1 MPASNALSGS
11 LRDLPVADLL
21 ALLANTGQTGIVEL
35 RGAVPGF
42 VALDHGWLTLAAAG
56 ENLSL
61 EQMFVGSGITSS
73 ERFQQAHQ
81 SSRRG
86 VPLVEALLRQGA
98 RTERLEAVLREQIVG
113 ALFEFV
119 LPSDTYFVFL
129 PDLVHPI
136 GNRFR
141 FHPGELVTEAARR
154 IAAWRMIADAI
165 PSTAMV
171 MALAQEAPDDIVAIT
186 ADDWRVLARVDGR
199 RTIAELIRSLGMSAF
214 AVCAVLHR
222 LLVSGIVVP
231 VEGAPIP
238 PGMNHDRGPYR

>member
-1 MPASNALSGS
+1 MSASNALSGS

-21 ALLANTGQTGIVEL
+21 ALLADTGQTGIVEL

-42 VALDHGWLTLAAAG
+42 IALDHGWITLAAAG
-56 ENLSL
+56 EGLSL
-61 EQMFVGSGITSS
+61 QQVIVGSGITSV
-73 ERFQQAHQ
+73 EGFQQAHQ

-86 VPLVEALLRQGA
+86 VPLVDALIRRGA
-98 RTERLEAVLREQIVG
+98 RPDRLEAVLREQIVG

-129 PDLVHPI
+129 PDLIHPI

-141 FHPGELVTEAARR
+141 FHPAELVTEAARR

-171 MALAQEAPDDIVAIT
+171 MRLCPEAPDDVVAIA
-186 ADDWRVLARVDGR
+186 ADDWRVLAQVDGH
-199 RTIAELIRSLGMSAF
+199 RTIAELVRSLGMSAF

-222 LLVSGIVVP
+222 LLVSGIVEP
-231 VEGAPIP
+231 VEDPW
-238 PGMNHDRGPYR
+238 GPDHR

>member
-21 ALLANTGQTGIVEL
+21 ALLADTGQTGVVEL

-42 VALDHGWLTLAAAG
+42 IALDHGWLTLAAAG
-56 ENLSL
+56 EGLSL
-61 EQMFVGSGITSS
+61 QQIVVGSGIASV
-73 ERFQQAHQ
+73 ERFQQAHL

-86 VPLVEALLRQGA
+86 VPLVDALIRQGA
-98 RTERLEAVLREQIVG
+98 RADRLEGVLREQIVG

-119 LPSDTYFVFL
+119 LPSDTFFVFL
-129 PDLVHPI
+129 PNLVHPI

-171 MALAQEAPDDIVAIT
+171 MCLAPEAPDDIVAIS
-186 ADDWRVLARVDGR
+186 ADDWRGLAPGGGHRPLPRVLPPPGGRAFPLWARV
-199 RTIAELIRSLGMSAF
+199 
-214 AVCAVLHR
+214 
-222 LLVSGIVVP
+222 
-231 VEGAPIP
+231 
-238 PGMNHDRGPYR
+238 

>member
-21 ALLANTGQTGIVEL
+21 SLLADTGQTGIVEL

-42 VALDHGWLTLAAAG
+42 IALDHGWLTLASAG
-56 ENLSL
+56 EGLSL
-61 EQMFVGSGITSS
+61 QQVIVGSGIASVDG
-73 ERFQQAHQ
+73 FQQAHL

-86 VPLVEALLRQGA
+86 VPLVDALIRRGA
-98 RTERLEAVLREQIVG
+98 RGERLEAVLREQIVG

-119 LPSDTYFVFL
+119 LPSDTQFVFL

-171 MALAQEAPDDIVAIT
+171 MRLCFEAPEEVVSIP
-186 ADDWRVLARVDGR
+186 ADDWRVLAWVDGHR
-199 RTIAELIRSLGMSAF
+199 SIAELIRSLGMSAF

-222 LLVSGIVVP
+222 FLVAGIVEP
-231 VEGAPIP
+231 VEGHSEIP
-238 PGMNHDRGPYR
+238 

>member
-21 ALLANTGQTGIVEL
+21 SLLADTGQTGIVEL

-42 VALDHGWLTLAAAG
+42 IAVDSGWLTLASAG
-56 ENLSL
+56 EGLSL
-61 EQMFVGSGITSS
+61 QQVIVGSGIATV
-73 ERFQQAHQ
+73 EGFQQAHL

-86 VPLVEALLRQGA
+86 VPLVDALIRQGA
-98 RTERLEAVLREQIVG
+98 RADRLEAVLREQIVG

-129 PDLVHPI
+129 PELVHPI
-136 GNRFR
+136 GSRFR
-141 FHPGELVTEAARR
+141 FHPAELVTEAARR

-171 MALAQEAPDDIVAIT
+171 MRLSPEAPSEIVSIS
-186 ADDWRVLARVDGR
+186 ADDWHVLAQVDGH

-222 LLVSGIVVP
+222 LLVSGIVEP
-231 VEGAPIP
+231 V
-238 PGMNHDRGPYR
+238 DGPADQSGPAHRATLR

>member
-1 MPASNALSGS
+1 MQASNALSGS

-42 VALDHGWLTLAAAG
+42 VAVDHGWLTLAAAG
-56 ENLSL
+56 EGLSL
-61 EQMFVGSGITSS
+61 EHVVVGSGIATI
-73 ERFQQAHQ
+73 EGFHQAHE

-86 VPLVEALLRQGA
+86 VPLVEALIRQGA
-98 RTERLEAVLREQIVG
+98 RPDRIESVLREQIVG

-171 MALAQEAPDDIVAIT
+171 MRLAPEAPDDIVAIS
-186 ADDWRVLARVDGR
+186 ADDWRVLARVDGY

-222 LLVSGIVVP
+222 LLMAGIVEP
-231 VEGAPIP
+231 VDGQPVAHEG
-238 PGMNHDRGPYR
+238 HDYRGPYG

>member
-1 MPASNALSGS
+1 MPESNALSGS

-56 ENLSL
+56 EGLSL
-61 EQMFVGSGITSS
+61 QQVIVGSGIASVDG
-73 ERFQQAHQ
+73 FQQAHL

-86 VPLVEALLRQGA
+86 VPLVDALIRQGA
-98 RTERLEAVLREQIVG
+98 RPDRLESVLREQIVG

-119 LPSDTYFVFL
+119 LPSDTFFVFL

-171 MALAQEAPDDIVAIT
+171 MALAPEAPDDVVSIA
-186 ADDWRVLARVDGR
+186 ADDWRVLALVDGH

-222 LLVSGIVVP
+222 LLMSGIVEP
-231 VEGAPIP
+231 VS
-238 PGMNHDRGPYR
+238 GPYPMTDMERGHGQYR

>member
-21 ALLANTGQTGIVEL
+21 SLLADTGQTGILEL

-42 VALDHGWLTLAAAG
+42 IALDHGWLTLAAAG
-56 ENLSL
+56 ESLSL
-61 EQMFVGSGITSS
+61 QQVVVGSGIASVD
-73 ERFQQAHQ
+73 EFQQAHL

-86 VPLVEALLRQGA
+86 VPLVDALIRRGA
-98 RTERLEAVLREQIVG
+98 RADRLESVLREQIVG

-129 PDLVHPI
+129 PNLVHPV

-141 FHPGELVTEAARR
+141 FHPGEVVTEAARR

-171 MALAQEAPDDIVAIT
+171 MRLCPEAPGEVVSVS
-186 ADDWRVLARVDGR
+186 ADDWRVLARVDGHH
-199 RTIAELIRSLGMSAF
+199 TIAELIRSLGMSAF

-222 LLVSGIVVP
+222 LLVSGIVEP
-231 VEGAPIP
+231 VEPLD
-238 PGMNHDRGPYR
+238 GMGRR

>member
-11 LRDLPVADLL
+11 LRDLPMADLL

-42 VALDHGWLTLAAAG
+42 VALDYGWLTLAAAG

-61 EQMFVGSGITSS
+61 EQVVVGSGIATV
-73 ERFQQAHQ
+73 EGFQQAHH

-86 VPLVEALLRQGA
+86 VPLVEALIRQGA
-98 RTERLEAVLREQIVG
+98 RPDRLEAVLREQIVG

-171 MALAQEAPDDIVAIT
+171 MRLAPEAPDDIVAIS
-186 ADDWRVLARVDGR
+186 ADDWRVLARVDGH
-199 RTIAELIRSLGMSAF
+199 RTIAELVRSLGMSAF

-222 LLVSGIVVP
+222 LLMSGVVQP
-231 VEGAPIP
+231 VEGHEVP
-238 PGMNHDRGPYR
+238 PDPDLYRGPYG

>member
-1 MPASNALSGS
+1 MSAANALSGS
-11 LRDLPVADLL
+11 LRDLPIADLL

-56 ENLSL
+56 EGLSL
-61 EQMFVGSGITSS
+61 QDVFVGSGVATV
-73 ERFQQAHQ
+73 EGFQAAHQ

-86 VPLVEALLRQGA
+86 VPLVEALVRQGA
-98 RTERLEAVLREQIVG
+98 RPERLESVLREQIVG

-141 FHPGELVTEAARR
+141 FHPGELVTEATRR

-171 MALAQEAPDDIVAIT
+171 MGLAPEAPDDIVAIT

-222 LLVSGIVVP
+222 LLVSGVVEVVDGP
-231 VEGAPIP
+231 GAVD
-238 PGMNHDRGPYR
+238 HDDLYR